1 MFLPPFFK
9 YVVFQVQS
17 EGYIGEDKIID
28 MIKVI
33 VLKFMSLQYVLLCSK
48 NFIIEKLCHYFPPF
62 LKNQKEFYKNYL
74 RFKTWYLLNWAMS

>member
-1 MFLPPFFK
+1 MQLPLRIPPINFFFQTRAVFLPPFFK

-33 VLKFMSLQYVLLCSK
+33 VLYFMS
-48 NFIIEKLCHYFPPF
+48 
-62 LKNQKEFYKNYL
+62 
-74 RFKTWYLLNWAMS
+74 

>member
-1 MFLPPFFK
+1 MQLPLRIPPIIFFFFFQTRAVFLPPFFK

-33 VLKFMSLQYVLLCSK
+33 VL
-48 NFIIEKLCHYFPPF
+48 
-62 LKNQKEFYKNYL
+62 
-74 RFKTWYLLNWAMS
+74 